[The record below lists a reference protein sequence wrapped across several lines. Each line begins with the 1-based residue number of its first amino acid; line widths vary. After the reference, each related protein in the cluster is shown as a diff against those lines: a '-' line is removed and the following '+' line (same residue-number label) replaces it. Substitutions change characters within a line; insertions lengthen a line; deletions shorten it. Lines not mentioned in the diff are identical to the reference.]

1 MLGTRD
7 SEFCVLI
14 QERISR
20 KLNFVMDGKKTSSAK
35 FAHSF
40 RTHLLAEHMGL
51 NVKDEILKDPLNDDL
66 WEKLISTARM
76 NTGTYRKLWYCY
88 PDDEMRTFK
97 DVLKMKKPKELG
109 DKELKDFRELYQK
122 EKENIKGHVVE
133 FPLHFL
139 EEEVLGIP
147 FFSKENIVPEKS
159 YT

>member
-14 QERISR
+14 HERERR
-20 KLNFVMDGKKTSSAK
+20 KFVMDGKPSTAAN

-40 RTHLLAEHMGL
+40 RSHLLAEHIGL
-51 NVKDEILKDPLNDDL
+51 DTKDKILFDPLNDDL
-66 WEKLISTARM
+66 WSKLINTAKT
-76 NTGTYRKLWYCY
+76 NTETYRKLFYCY

-97 DVLKMKKPKELG
+97 DVLKMKKI
-109 DKELKDFRELYQK
+109 KDFGEKEMNDFKELYQK